1 MEKPV
6 VILSEYNPHWEDQFE
21 YEKKQIMGVSGNKI
35 NGIEHIGST
44 SVRGLKAKPII
55 DILAGVRD
63 LNVVSSLIGPL
74 SEVDYEYVPKPELT
88 DRSFFRKGLWG
99 KGTCHLHICEINS
112 SEWVEKLLFRD
123 YLRKFPGAAEEYALL
138 KSELSSLYKNDR
150 PAYTKQ
156 KEPFIKDIIK
166 KASKLSGS

>member
-6 VILSEYNPHWEDQFE
+6 VIISEYNPEWEDQFKF
-21 YEKKQIMGVSGNKI
+21 EKKQIMGVSGNKI
-35 NGIEHIGST
+35 IGIEHIGST
-44 SVRGLKAKPII
+44 SVQGLKAKPII
-55 DILAGVRD
+55 DIMAGVRD

-74 SEVDYEYVPKPELT
+74 SEVDFEYVPKPELT

-99 KGTCHLHICEINS
+99 KGTCHLHICKINS
-112 SEWVEKLLFRD
+112 SEWVDKLLFRD
-123 YLRKFPGAAEEYALL
+123 YLRRFPEAAKEYALL

-156 KEPFIKDIIK
+156 KEPFIREVID
-166 KASKLSGS
+166 KAYKTFQ